1 MIPQQLT
8 LKNFLSYRDATL
20 DFRGLH
26 TACICGP
33 NGAGKTSLLEAIAWA
48 IWGNC
53 RTASEDDII
62 HIGETEVRV
71 DFVFATHG
79 EIYRIIRNRRRGQS
93 GTLEFQIA
101 TDSAVVNEQIK
112 AGSFRTLTE
121 KGLRATQQKIIEH
134 LKLDYETFINS
145 AYLRQGRADEFM
157 LKKPSDRKEILAGLL
172 KLDQYDTL
180 AEQAKEKS
188 REFKAQVEVLQQSL
202 YSLKEQLLQRDAI
215 ATQQTN
221 LEQITAQ
228 LQQQQNSNTEKLQQL
243 QGQQHQR
250 QTGEKLLIGQQQ
262 QHSNIAQECNR
273 LQQELATVKQQ
284 QQEIQA
290 LLQQESE
297 ITTGLT
303 LFQKLQIEEETLS
316 AKFKAHQEAQNQR
329 QQLQEQQRQILSQ
342 ISGKIQQVQAQLEAL
357 EQQQKEVQDILS
369 QQPEVEAGLAQL
381 QAARTRLSQIDQL
394 QLQVAPLLQRRQQLQ
409 SQLDRVHARL
419 SARLEELN
427 SRARSQQATYQQK
440 QPELHRELQAVANHI
455 LQLEN
460 KRVYQQR
467 VTEKGQERHHFLEHL
482 HANQRDCESRLAE
495 LDNKIK
501 LLGIPPNN
509 TYIGEQELLPESEI
523 YNRSQSHSIGSNETI
538 PKKSNLPS
546 QELAEIS
553 NFSDKS
559 KLRVEALQDLQLPNC
574 PLCDR
579 PLDEHHWSLVVT
591 KHRHQQQELWNQ
603 LWVIREQLTISNREL
618 EVLRN
623 EYRQL
628 EEELAPY
635 ETLRERRGN
644 LQAQIDALGI
654 DRLRVQELLAE
665 ASAIEKSLRSG
676 EYAAEDYAEL
686 QQLEQNLQLLNYSEQ
701 NHALVRSQEKNLR
714 WAEIKMSRI
723 KDAQQKLQKINSRR
737 PELHSQLTNFQ
748 QQIQQQQTDSE
759 IQQQIQSI
767 DRYLAEIGY
776 SLEQHSNIR
785 AELRKNQFWL
795 ARAEKLRQAQKQY
808 PQIEQRVSE
817 LGNLIQVRSQDLET
831 LNNQILAIRQQ
842 LQQTPDTATQIAEIE
857 QQIQHRRQQLDQ
869 NLASLGRIE
878 QQQQHLESLQ
888 TQCETQQ
895 QQLETARKQY
905 RVYQELSQAFGKNG
919 IQAFMIENVLPQ
931 LEAETNH
938 ILSRLSANQLHVQFI
953 TQRAAASKKATKL
966 IETLDILIADAR
978 GTRPYETYS
987 GGEAFRINFAIRLA
1001 LAKLLAQRAGTALQ
1015 MLIIDE
1021 GFGTQDSE
1029 GCDRLIAAINAI
1041 APDFECILAVTHV
1054 PHLREAFQA
1063 RIEVSKTPQGS
1074 RINLSI

>member
-1 MIPQQLT
+1 MIPQQLR

-33 NGAGKTSLLEAIAWA
+33 NGAGKTSLLEAIACA

-71 DFVFATHG
+71 DFVFASHG
-79 EIYRIIRNRRRGQS
+79 EIYRIIRNRRRGLS

-172 KLDQYDTL
+172 KLDQYDIL

-188 REFKAQVEVLQQSL
+188 REFKGQVELLQQSL

-215 ATQQTN
+215 ATKQTN
-221 LEQITAQ
+221 LQQITAQ

-467 VTEKGQERHHFLEHL
+467 VTEKGQERHHFLKSL
-482 HANQRDCESRLAE
+482 QDSQRDFEARLAE
-495 LDNKIK
+495 LDQKIQ

-509 TYIGEQELLPESEI
+509 TDLVEQKLLPESDI
-523 YNRSQSHSIGSNETI
+523 YH
-538 PKKSNLPS
+538 NL
-546 QELAEIS
+546 
-553 NFSDKS
+553 
-559 KLRVEALQDLQLPNC
+559 KLKTQDLQLPNC

-579 PLDEHHWSLVVT
+579 PLDEHHWNLVVT
-591 KHRHQQQELWNQ
+591 KHRHQQQEIWNQ

-628 EEELAPY
+628 GEELAPY

-644 LQAQIDALGI
+644 LQAQIDTLGI
-654 DRLRVQELLAE
+654 EQLRVQELLAE

-686 QQLEQNLQLLNYSEQ
+686 QQLEQNLQVLNYSEQ
-701 NHALVRSQEKNLR
+701 NHALVRNQEKNLR
-714 WAEIKMSRI
+714 WAEIKMTRI

-737 PELHSQLTNFQ
+737 PELHSQLTSFQ

-776 SLEQHSNIR
+776 SLEEHSNIR

-795 ARAEKLRQAQKQY
+795 SRAEKLRQAQKQS
-808 PQIEQRVSE
+808 PQIQQRMNE

>member
-101 TDSAVVNEQIK
+101 TDSAVVNGEIK

-121 KGLRATQQKIIEH
+121 KGLRVTQQKIIEH

-172 KLDQYDTL
+172 KLDQYDIL

-188 REFKAQVEVLQQSL
+188 REFKAQVEFLQKSL
-202 YSLKEQLLQRDAI
+202 YSLKEQLLQRDEI
-215 ATQQTN
+215 ATKQTN
-221 LEQITAQ
+221 LQQITAQ

-329 QQLQEQQRQILSQ
+329 QQLQEQQRQIVSQ
-342 ISGKIQQVQAQLEAL
+342 ISGKVQQVQAQLETL
-357 EQQQKEVQDILS
+357 EQQQKEVQDILN
-369 QQPEVEAGLAQL
+369 QQPEAEAGLAQL
-381 QAARTRLSQIDQL
+381 QAARTRLSQLDRL

-409 SQLDRVHARL
+409 TQLDRAHARL

-467 VTEKGQERHHFLEHL
+467 VTEKGQERDRFLKNL
-482 HANQRDCESRLAE
+482 HASQRDFEARLAE
-495 LDNKIK
+495 LDQKIQ
-501 LLGIPPNN
+501 LLGIPPNH
-509 TYIGEQELLPESEI
+509 TDLAEQELLAESDI
-523 YNRSQSHSIGSNETI
+523 YH
-538 PKKSNLPS
+538 NL
-546 QELAEIS
+546 
-553 NFSDKS
+553 
-559 KLRVEALQDLQLPNC
+559 KLKTQDLQLPNC

-591 KHRHQQQELWNQ
+591 KHRHQQQEIWNQ

-628 EEELAPY
+628 GEELAPY

-654 DRLRVQELLAE
+654 EQLRVQELLAE

-686 QQLEQNLQLLNYSEQ
+686 QQLEQNLQVLNYSEQ
-701 NHALVRSQEKNLR
+701 NHALVRNQEKSLR

-723 KDAQQKLQKINSRR
+723 KEAQQKLQKINSRR
-737 PELHSQLTNFQ
+737 PELHSQLTSFQ

-795 ARAEKLRQAQKQY
+795 SRAEKLRQAQKQY
-808 PQIEQRVSE
+808 PQIQQRVSE

-878 QQQQHLESLQ
+878 QQQQHLENLQ